1 MFSAT
6 FPDSIQRLAAEFLHE
21 YLFLSVG
28 IIGGASSDV
37 AQTLLQVKD
46 RVQNTCRK
54 VGPNF
59 RRIGQNYLRTLK
71 KILSKCTLWLHKL
84 TMRLQF

>member
-46 RVQNTCRK
+46 RAQNNCRK

-59 RRIGQNYLRTLK
+59 RMIGQNY
-71 KILSKCTLWLHKL
+71 HGH
-84 TMRLQF
+84 